1 MGCERLV
8 LVQFC
13 FNTEL
18 QKFCDLPS
26 HFQTNGFMDSKQEQF
41 SFAFERSSFPCPKP
55 GDQLVLEGDAR
66 GAAASRGEG
75 GSLTIQK
82 LLLA

>member
-55 GDQLVLEGDAR
+55 GQWVRTDMH
-66 GAAASRGEG
+66 GAATSRGEG
-75 GSLTIQK
+75 GSVTIQK